1 VKNTPPPNSLFTV
14 KLQIEV
20 PLVANLLHQ
29 DHQDHHG
36 NVQCHSY
43 LAAVKRLTRLTLL
56 ISFKMLFCVHLNYTR
71 CCSMSEKTR
80 LQNTTH
86 PFRQRIEKPQ
96 LSQTNLKLSNSVVY
110 SHIVFSVKLKITLV
124 VKIFLRFL
132 RAKDLSLLS

>member
-1 VKNTPPPNSLFTV
+1 
-14 KLQIEV
+14 
-20 PLVANLLHQ
+20 
-29 DHQDHHG
+29 
-36 NVQCHSY
+36 
-43 LAAVKRLTRLTLL
+43 
-56 ISFKMLFCVHLNYTR
+56 
-71 CCSMSEKTR
+71 MSEKTR